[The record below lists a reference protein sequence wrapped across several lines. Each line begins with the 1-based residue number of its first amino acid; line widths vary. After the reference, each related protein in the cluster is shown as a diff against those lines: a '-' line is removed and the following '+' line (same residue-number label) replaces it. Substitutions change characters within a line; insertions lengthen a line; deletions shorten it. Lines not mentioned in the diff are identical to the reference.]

1 MKSTSEKPPGKQKA
15 AKSEADRA
23 KNGAKGPESRVVE
36 PEANAKDLAPESSD
50 ERLQRDLK
58 ELAPQLSATIKQAVH
73 RWGERH
79 LRLGATFSTA
89 DGAARTLSLK
99 PDFGG
104 RVGFQ
109 FREMDAFGTTSTEF
123 ASRSLGWLAAVARRQ
138 GSSLPTQQELNA
150 ALAVVDGVRPENEI
164 EAMLA
169 MQMFAAH
176 EAAMEAMERLR
187 QSSSREAMES
197 YGAVATKMMRT
208 YTTQVEALA
217 KLRRGGNQTV
227 RVEHVHVHAGGQAI
241 VGAVT
246 HPQQGGGG
254 TQENLGQPH
263 EADTRA
269 VVFAPGSPMWSGDP
283 ERYAMSEGSPEGEDQ
298 V

>member
-1 MKSTSEKPPGKQKA
+1 
-15 AKSEADRA
+15 
-23 KNGAKGPESRVVE
+23 
-36 PEANAKDLAPESSD
+36 
-50 ERLQRDLK
+50 LQRDLK
-58 ELAPQLSATIKQAVH
+58 ELPPGLSATIKQAVH

-89 DGAARTLSLK
+89 DGAAQTLSLK

-138 GSSLPTQQELNA
+138 DGSLPTQQELNA

-176 EAAMEAMERLR
+176 EAAMEAMERMR

-241 VGAVT
+241 VGNVT

-254 TQENLGQPH
+254 TQENGHQPH
-263 EADTRA
+263 GPIDPKALA
-269 VVFAPGSPMWSGDP
+269 FAPGAPVWSEEPGGDALP
-283 ERYAMSEGSPEGEDQ
+283 VTPDEGQDAVPVPRWSQGQ
-298 V
+298 RCSKGRR